1 MEVVGNDMRKN
12 RSRRKTKRRCAAGN
26 PENSFLPSFFHCFSF
41 LFSFF
46 FSFFSFLSFFLVS
59 FSDFTSERSRL
70 GIASTSSVARRVIA
84 EGPKDDEGGREEL
97 AAPPPPSPLPRTK
110 AKRPSAVEGSSA
122 TSE

>member
-1 MEVVGNDMRKN
+1 MRKN
-12 RSRRKTKRRCAAGN
+12 RARRKTKRRCAAGN

-97 AAPPPPSPLPRTK
+97 AAPPPPPRTK